1 MKGLVPLTL
10 LSVMICALN
19 CRAGQDTDH
28 VKRLKTEFYRDNL
41 CRDMLFKI
49 NTVSTSIKGNEYSM
63 SELYKSLSTQ
73 KDFQKRAELDKYYK
87 KSAEEI
93 SAKTVELSSLVSMYS
108 TFKCDIGD
116 AIEQIA
122 CPDGWSKKCKLD

>member
-1 MKGLVPLTL
+1 
-10 LSVMICALN
+10 
-19 CRAGQDTDH
+19 
-28 VKRLKTEFYRDNL
+28 
-41 CRDMLFKI
+41 MLFKI